1 MNGAETILIADDDS
15 AIAGAVEIYLAAE
28 GYRVLTA
35 CDGMEALEIL
45 EREPDVSLIIMDVM
59 MPGMDGMRATMRIR
73 EERNIPIIMLSAK
86 SEDYDKVAGL
96 GVGADDYV
104 TKPFNPLE
112 LVARV
117 KSHIR
122 RYKTFGGM
130 EHREGVYST
139 GGLVV
144 DDESK
149 TVTLDGD
156 AVIVTP
162 IEFGILRFLTQN
174 AGRVFS
180 IGQIYEAVWR
190 EPAYNPENT
199 VAVHI
204 RRIREKIEIDPG
216 NPRYL
221 KVVWGIGYKMEK
233 MREVRNEN
241 EDLGT
246 DSV

>member
-1 MNGAETILIADDDS
+1 MNGAETILIADDDKE
-15 AIAGAVEIYLAAE
+15 IAGAVEIYLAAE

-35 CDGMEALEIL
+35 ADGTEAIEIL
-45 EREPDVSLIIMDVM
+45 SREPDVGLIIMDVM
-59 MPGMDGMRATMRIR
+59 MPRMDGMRATMKIR
-73 EERNIPIIMLSAK
+73 EERNIPIIILSAK
-86 SEDYDKVAGL
+86 TEDCDKVAGL
-96 GVGADDYV
+96 GIGADDYV

-122 RYKTFGGM
+122 RYRMLGGM
-130 EHREGVYST
+130 EHKEGVYST
-139 GGLVV
+139 GGLIV
-144 DDESK
+144 DDVSK

-156 AVIVTP
+156 IVTVTP
-162 IEFGILRFLTQN
+162 IEFGILCFLTEN

-190 EPAYNPENT
+190 EPSYSPENT

-221 KVVWGIGYKMEK
+221 KVVWGIGYKIEK
-233 MREVRNEN
+233 I
-241 EDLGT
+241 
-246 DSV
+246 

>member
-1 MNGAETILIADDDS
+1 MNESETILIADDDRE
-15 AIAGAVEIYLAAE
+15 IAGAVEIYLTGE

-35 CDGMEALEIL
+35 SDGMEALEIL
-45 EREPDVSLIIMDVM
+45 SGEPDVSLIIMDIM
-59 MPGMDGMRATMRIR
+59 MPRMDGIRATMKIR

-96 GVGADDYV
+96 GIGADDYV

-122 RYKTFGGM
+122 RYKTFGGLA
-130 EHREGVYST
+130 REDSVYVI
-139 GGLVV
+139 GGLVI
-144 DDESK
+144 DDERK

-156 AVIVTP
+156 LISVTP
-162 IEFGILRFLTQN
+162 IEFGILAFLAKN

-180 IGQIYEAVWR
+180 IGQIYEAVWK
-190 EPAYNPENT
+190 EPSYSPENT

-221 KVVWGIGYKMEK
+221 KVVWGIGYKI
-233 MREVRNEN
+233 
-241 EDLGT
+241 DLPLR
-246 DSV
+246 SSE